1 MKKNLSKVFGVL
13 IAVLSLTGLAACL
26 VHFNKTENV
35 SSPSSSN
42 NTTST
47 EEENPPIP
55 FVEEDESYLFEDGKS
70 YRISLDS
77 LCTFYQNLMLKTE
90 ELNDGFV
97 YQSLMNFDFTD
108 MNYQVEGSDEYVGIR
123 ILGFP
128 NWIDG
133 NIKSKSSSSFR
144 ETYLS
149 WVPFNE
155 DGSISFS
162 ALLDC
167 FVNKLCDSKI
177 VNVTPP
183 IDPPNLQ
190 IENRRV
196 TQYRPYYSYC
206 SFALRDNLYVN
217 TAAGKLFYE
226 MLLDIEFNIPSTTF
240 DEFSENIEALT
251 YLSYAFGSF
260 TYPEDPNPDGSMTYN
275 FTVKLGGACDY
286 HLNGYLQGFVFNKAK
301 QVLISD
307 KWNDDVFNAWM
318 YANLYAEE
326 MSV

>member
-1 MKKNLSKVFGVL
+1 MKKNLSKIFGIL

-26 VHFNKTENV
+26 VHFSKTENV
-35 SSPSSSN
+35 SSASSSN

-47 EEENPPIP
+47 DEDNPPIP
-55 FVEEDESYLFEDGKS
+55 FIEENESYLFEDNKT

-77 LCTFYQNLMLKTE
+77 LSVFYENLMLKTQQ
-90 ELNDGFV
+90 LDDGFV

-108 MNYQVEGSDEYVGIR
+108 MGYQVEGSDEYVR
-123 ILGFP
+123 NLDFP

-133 NIKSKSSSSFR
+133 NIMSNSNSSFR

-155 DGSISFS
+155 DGSIWFH

-167 FVNKLCDSKI
+167 FKNKLCDSQL

-183 IDPPNLQ
+183 IVPPNLQ

-196 TQYRPYYSYC
+196 PEYRPYYSYC
-206 SFALRDNLYVN
+206 SFALRDNLYVH
-217 TAAGKLFYE
+217 TAGGQLYYE

-275 FTVKLGGACDY
+275 FTVKLGNAFAPK
-286 HLNGYLQGFVFNKAK
+286 LNGYLEGFVFNKAK

-326 MSV
+326 MDV

>member
-1 MKKNLSKVFGVL
+1 MKKNLSKFFGVL

-35 SSPSSSN
+35 SSASSSN

-70 YRISLDS
+70 YIVSLDS
-77 LCTFYQNLMLKTE
+77 LCIFYDNLMLKTE

-108 MNYQVEGSDEYVGIR
+108 MNYQVEGSDEYIR
-123 ILGFP
+123 NLDFP

-133 NIKSKSSSSFR
+133 NIMSNSNSSFR

-149 WVPFNE
+149 WVPFYE
-155 DGSISFS
+155 DGSISFF

-167 FVNKLCDSKI
+167 FKSKLCDI
-177 VNVTPP
+177 QTINITPP
-183 IDPPNLQ
+183 IVPPNLQ
-190 IENRRV
+190 IENRRIP
-196 TQYRPYYSYC
+196 TYRPYYSYC
-206 SFALRDNLYVN
+206 SFALRDNLYVH
-217 TAAGKLFYE
+217 TAAGKLYYE
-226 MLLDIEFNIPSTTF
+226 MLFDIEFNIPSTTF

-275 FTVKLGGACDY
+275 FTVKLGNAFAPK
-286 HLNGYLQGFVFNKAK
+286 LNGYLQGFIFNKAK